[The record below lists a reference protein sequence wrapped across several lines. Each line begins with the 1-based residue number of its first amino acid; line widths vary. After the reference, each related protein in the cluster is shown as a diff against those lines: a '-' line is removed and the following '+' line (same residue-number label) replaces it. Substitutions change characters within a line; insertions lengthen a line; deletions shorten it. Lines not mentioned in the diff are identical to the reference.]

1 MKKLKSV
8 ITNTLRKSVAVSVV
22 AAAPFALLSAAD
34 VSALDVA
41 PAGAKALQPA
51 EKRPDPRRL
60 PGLPQSFLED
70 YSEVTST
77 LEPNDEQIADGAK
90 PNPAK
95 AFEMAK
101 EMEEDADD
109 LNPYAKAMLFQVLGQ
124 IYYEREDTANTIR
137 YFEKVVG
144 QSPNLPVGTEAQ
156 FYYFLG
162 QLYAQ
167 EENEQKAV
175 EYLEKWSKMVAMIS
189 PSQYATLA
197 QIYYGAD
204 QPEKAL
210 ANMLHAVQVYEAEGK
225 VPREDWLSFL
235 RALYYFKEDFQST
248 LSIVKTLVRHYPKMN
263 YWTQLSSLYYELGQ
277 MENFSRAQDS
287 MYVMGGL
294 KKENELKGLAGY
306 FIENEA
312 PYKAAKVLDKAINND
327 KLVDPTSANLE
338 LLANSWRLAQET
350 DKALVEMK
358 RAAAKSDD
366 GDLYFN
372 LARLLFSR
380 DEFSAASSAAKNA
393 LSKGGLKRPDQVH
406 MTIGQTE
413 LELGNFEEAIEAFTK
428 ASRDKRSRQFA
439 NQWIKFTEGERK
451 RQEALKEG

>member
-8 ITNTLRKSVAVSVV
+8 ISSTLRKSVAVSVI
-22 AAAPFALLSAAD
+22 AAAPFAMLSA
-34 VSALDVA
+34 VNVHALDVA
-41 PAGAKALQPA
+41 PAKAQPLQPA

-60 PGLPQSFLED
+60 PGLPQPFIKK
-70 YSEVTST
+70 YSEITST
-77 LEPNDEQIADGAK
+77 LEPSEEDIAKGAK

-101 EMEEDADD
+101 DMEKDIDE
-109 LNPYAKAMLFQVLGQ
+109 LNPYARAMLYQVLGQ

-137 YFEKVVG
+137 YFEKVVE

-167 EENEQKAV
+167 EENEKKAV

-189 PSQYATLA
+189 ASQYATLA

-210 ANMLHAVQVYEAEGK
+210 ANMLQAVNMYEAEGK
-225 VPREDWLSFL
+225 IPREDWLSFL
-235 RALYYFKEDFQST
+235 RALYYFKEDYRST
-248 LSIVKTLVRHYPKMN
+248 LNVVKALVRHYPKMS
-263 YWTQLSSLYYELGQ
+263 YWSQLSSLYYELGE
-277 MENFSRAQDS
+277 MENFSRAQDT

-294 KKENELKGLAGY
+294 KKEAELKGLAGY
-306 FIENEA
+306 FIEKEA
-312 PYKAAKVLDKAINND
+312 PYKAAKILDKAINQD
-327 KLVDPTSANLE
+327 KLVKADASNLE

-350 DKALVEMK
+350 EKALVEMK

-366 GDLYFN
+366 GDLSFN

-380 DEFSAASSAAKNA
+380 DEYREALTAAKNA
-393 LSKGGLKRPDQVH
+393 LKKGGLSRPDQVY
-406 MTIGQTE
+406 MTVGQAE
-413 LELGNFEEAIEAFTK
+413 LELGNFDAAIEAFTQ
-428 ASRDKRSRQFA
+428 AARDKRSRKFA
-439 NQWIKFTEGERK
+439 NQWIKYAEDERK
-451 RQEALKEG
+451 RQEALKGG

>member
-8 ITNTLRKSVAVSVV
+8 ISNTLRKSVAVSVI
-22 AAAPFALLSAAD
+22 AAAPMALLSSAD
-34 VSALDVA
+34 VYALDVA
-41 PAGAKALQPA
+41 PAKAQALQPA

-60 PGLPQSFLED
+60 PGLPQSFIKD
-70 YSEVTST
+70 YGEITST
-77 LEPNDEQIADGAK
+77 LEPTEEQVAEGAK

-101 EMEEDADD
+101 DMEEDVED
-109 LNPYAKAMLFQVLGQ
+109 LNPYSKAMLYQVLGQ
-124 IYYEREDTANTIR
+124 IYYEREDMANTIR
-137 YFEKVVG
+137 YFEKVVA
-144 QSPNLPVGTEAQ
+144 QSPNLPAGTEAQ

-167 EENEQKAV
+167 EENEAKAV

-189 PSQYATLA
+189 ASQYATLA

-204 QPEKAL
+204 QQEKAL
-210 ANMLHAVQVYEAEGK
+210 ANMLQAVSMFEADGK
-225 VPREDWLSFL
+225 IPREDWLSFL
-235 RALYYFKEDFQST
+235 RAMYYFKEDYRST
-248 LSIVKTLVRHYPKMN
+248 LNVVKAMVRHYPKMS
-263 YWTQLSSLYYELGQ
+263 YWSQLSSLYYELGE
-277 MENFSRAQDS
+277 MENFSRTQDS

-294 KKENELKGLAGY
+294 KKETELKGLAGY

-312 PYKAAKVLDKAINND
+312 PYKAAKILDKAINQD
-327 KLVDPTSANLE
+327 KLVKADATNLE

-350 DKALVEMK
+350 EKALVEMK

-366 GDLYFN
+366 GDLSFN

-380 DEFSAASSAAKNA
+380 DDFSGASSAAKSA
-393 LSKGGLKRPDQVH
+393 LRKGGLSRPDQVH

-413 LELGNFEEAIEAFTK
+413 LELGNFEAAIEAFKK
-428 ASRDKRSRQFA
+428 AARDKRSRQFA
-439 NQWIKFTEGERK
+439 NQWIKFTEGEKK
-451 RQEALKEG
+451 RQDALKDG